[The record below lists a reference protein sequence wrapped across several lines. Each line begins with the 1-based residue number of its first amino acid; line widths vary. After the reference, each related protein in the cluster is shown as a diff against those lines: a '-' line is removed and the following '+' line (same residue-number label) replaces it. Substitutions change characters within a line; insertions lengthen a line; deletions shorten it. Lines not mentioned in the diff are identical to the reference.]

1 MFPACSWSAVK
12 DLWQKTLEVSA
23 VNDYASSSCVQPYT
37 TFVSTSVYMTT
48 SMEVGLLLTSCG
60 SLR

>member
-12 DLWQKTLEVSA
+12 DLWQKTLVSA
-23 VNDYASSSCVQPYT
+23 VNEYASSSCVQPYT